1 MKKQTFLTVVLVGIL
16 QISCTAQLFI
26 DSTYYSAATMVQDFF
41 GSSPC
46 AAPYNVVFH
55 GQNVALGYFD
65 ASQTTLGLNAGI
77 LLTTGLKTNAVG
89 PNNRDGAGTILYP
102 ADNGGLLGDADLATL
117 ANTANIKNA
126 AIMEFD
132 FIALEDSIRFKY
144 VFASEEYPE
153 YTCSGFNDVF
163 GFFVSGPGIVGTK
176 NIATLPNNNN
186 AYVSV
191 DNVNNGGTNFGSACP
206 SPGVNPQYYVRNS
219 PPNAPVNVQYD
230 GMTVPLIAKT
240 AVQIGQVYHAKV
252 AIGDVG
258 DADFDSAIFMS
269 VESLC
274 GVPFAPVVAAC
285 NATNNSGNTVAFSNA
300 SRYATSFTWDFGDG
314 SPISTART
322 PTHTFTDLAT
332 NGYDVRLTAA
342 NYCCS
347 DTKIIRVGSLV
358 GTTAPRAAR
367 PYRMFP
373 NPAKDRVNIEM
384 PIGEAAE
391 VSLINPTGQ
400 IIAQQKISGNATLFI
415 PNTET
420 NQLLFVRVSTAKG
433 VFVDKLVVQ

>member
-1 MKKQTFLTVVLVGIL
+1 MKKQTFLTAVLVGIL

-46 AAPYNVVFH
+46 AAPYNVAFH

-77 LLTTGLKTNAVG
+77 ILTTGLKTNSVG
-89 PNNRDGAGTILYP
+89 PNNNSGSGSIFYSG
-102 ADNGGLLGDADLATL
+102 DNGGLLGDADLSTL
-117 ANTANIKNA
+117 TTVAIQNA

-132 FIALEDSIRFKY
+132 FIALSDSIRFKY

-176 NIATLPNNNN
+176 NIATLPNSNT
-186 AYVSV
+186 YVSV
-191 DNVNNGGTNFGSACP
+191 DNVNNGNTSAASLCP
-206 SPGVNPQYYVRNS
+206 PQGVNPQYYVSNS

-230 GMTVPLIAKT
+230 GLTVPLIAKT
-240 AVQIGQVYHAKV
+240 AVQVGQIYHAKI

-269 VESLC
+269 IESLC

-285 NATNNSGNTVAFSNA
+285 NATNTSSNTVTFSNT
-300 SRYATSFTWDFGDG
+300 SKYATSFTWDFGDG
-314 SPISTART
+314 SPVSTART
-322 PTHTFTDLAT
+322 PTHTFPDLAT
-332 NGYDVRLTAA
+332 NGYDVRLTAT
-342 NYCCS
+342 NYCCA

-358 GTTAPRAAR
+358 GTSAPLVVR

-373 NPAKDRVNIEM
+373 NPAKDRVTIEM
-384 PIGEAAE
+384 SIGEEAE

-415 PNTET
+415 PTTES